1 MPSQFTKRTT
11 DGRDLTTTDLLA
23 GASPL
28 TTVASVSY
36 ERDGISSKNPQVTH
50 INQMIFSG
58 TSGFSLQK
66 RLADHLDQPRN
77 TCKEQTNHLAKMNFN
92 INMEKAKRSDL
103 IKDIEEREITEA
115 KKRKQDAEDNKRKSD
130 LSEATTF
137 NNQMHDQ
144 LRNKI
149 LMDRQL
155 FLQEKDNIQ
164 TSLKSKVVED
174 AQENFKFNQRK
185 QRHIDANH
193 HNKDNKYM

>member
-1 MPSQFTKRTT
+1 
-11 DGRDLTTTDLLA
+11 
-23 GASPL
+23 
-28 TTVASVSY
+28 
-36 ERDGISSKNPQVTH
+36 
-50 INQMIFSG
+50 
-58 TSGFSLQK
+58 
-66 RLADHLDQPRN
+66 
-77 TCKEQTNHLAKMNFN
+77 
-92 INMEKAKRSDL
+92 
-103 IKDIEEREITEA
+103 
-115 KKRKQDAEDNKRKSD
+115 
-130 LSEATTF
+130 
-137 NNQMHDQ
+137 MHDQ